1 MNLVTSTVTLG
12 LGELHAT
19 SDSEAI
25 LSCLGLGSC
34 VALCLYD
41 PATKV
46 GGMGHMVLPASVEGR
61 SVPKFV
67 DVAVP
72 MLLSEVVKL
81 GAQRGRL
88 VAKLVGGAQMMSVV
102 NDTLNIGQRNADAA
116 KEALRQFQVR
126 LAAADLGGHQG
137 RTVRLFL
144 DSGRVSVT
152 LVGGSSYEI

>member
-1 MNLVTSTVTLG
+1 
-12 LGELHAT
+12 
-19 SDSEAI
+19 
-25 LSCLGLGSC
+25 
-34 VALCLYD
+34 
-41 PATKV
+41 
-46 GGMGHMVLPASVEGR
+46 MVLPASVEGR